1 MQFRSVI
8 KTIFPKACIVADR
21 FHMIRLVQALKIK
34 HKKNTPLP
42 KASEVSIQPATP

>member
-1 MQFRSVI
+1 MSMQFRSVI

-34 HKKNTPLP
+34 HKKNKLFKTF
-42 KASEVSIQPATP
+42 KFGI